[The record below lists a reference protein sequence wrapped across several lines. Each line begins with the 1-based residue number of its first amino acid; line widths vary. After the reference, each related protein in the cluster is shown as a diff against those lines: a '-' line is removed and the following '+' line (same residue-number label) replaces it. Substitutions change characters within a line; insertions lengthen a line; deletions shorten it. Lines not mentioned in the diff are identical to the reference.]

1 MNGWIRSA
9 RWDSTFLIGSAV
21 IVPLVLLL
29 VWGGAPAAAIGLGV
43 TAIIGGPHLFSTY
56 AATFLDPRFRRQHA
70 VFLPALLLTI
80 PPIVMYL
87 AIHHFQVLL
96 SIFIFAASLHVLQ
109 QNAFIAEMYRA
120 RAPRKESTLARFIDH
135 AVLMLS
141 FYPIASYK
149 LVHGT
154 FLLGDVEIL
163 IPRLAKIPATY
174 WTIGVLFFAAA
185 SAFIVKTVA
194 EWRAGTMNR
203 GKTTLIAVTSTIAFL
218 TPLAAS
224 GPRLELAFQA
234 VNAWHSFQ
242 YMALIALFQRI
253 RVDAGLVESRAMRTL
268 TATPARFYT
277 ACLVTTLVLF
287 GAITTLIRMDPF
299 GLTANQYYYMGVL
312 SCLLMHYALDG
323 YLFFAAFGRDPESIP
338 FAAPRLSANYAPAE

>member
-1 MNGWIRSA
+1 MSTWIRTA
-9 RWDSTFLIGSAV
+9 KWDSTFLIGSAL
-21 IVPLVLLL
+21 IVPLVLLA
-29 VWGGAPAAAIGLGV
+29 VWGGAPAAVIGLGV
-43 TAIIGGPHLFSTY
+43 TAIIGGPHLFSTF
-56 AATFLDPRFRRQHA
+56 AATFLDTRFRREHP
-70 VFLPALLLTI
+70 VFLPALLLTL
-80 PPIVMYL
+80 PLAVVYL
-87 AIHHFQVLL
+87 TIHHFQVLL

-120 RAPRKESTLARFIDH
+120 RATRPEGTASRFIDH

-149 LVHGT
+149 LVNGT

-163 IPRLAKIPATY
+163 IPRFAKVPATY
-174 WTIGVLFFAAA
+174 FAVSVLFGAAVL
-185 SAFIVKTVA
+185 AFVVKLIA
-194 EWRAGTMNR
+194 ELRAGTVNR
-203 GKTTLIAVTSTIAFL
+203 GKTTLIAVTATIAFF

-224 GPRLELAFQA
+224 GARLELAFQA

-253 RVDAGLVESRAMRTL
+253 RADAGLVEGKTMRAL
-268 TATPARFYT
+268 TSAPLRYYG
-277 ACLVTTLVLF
+277 ACLATTLVLF
-287 GAITTLIRMDPF
+287 GAITMITRLDPF

-323 YLFFAAFGRDPESIP
+323 YLFIAAFGKEPESVP
-338 FAAPRLSANYAPAE
+338 FAAPRLRENYAPAE